1 VRVVSSVAAAWVLSV
16 GFDLFLHGGL
26 LARVCVERQGDDG
39 RCRRRHYRSVRL
51 HSPAMFAA
59 RSERALL
66 HAWLDLLQRLTLLA
80 WLPFM
85 IVLSWRITAQAGG
98 VENAIM

>member
-1 VRVVSSVAAAWVLSV
+1 MKRLGPPPVLNLEQVGACAWYPRSQR
-16 GFDLFLHGGL
+16 HG
-26 LARVCVERQGDDG
+26 C
-39 RCRRRHYRSVRL
+39 CRRHYRSVRL
-51 HSPAMFAA
+51 HSSAMSAA
-59 RSERALL
+59 RPEGALL

-85 IVLSWRITAQAGG
+85 IVPSWRITAQAGG

>member
-1 VRVVSSVAAAWVLSV
+1 MS
-16 GFDLFLHGGL
+16 
-26 LARVCVERQGDDG
+26 
-39 RCRRRHYRSVRL
+39 
-51 HSPAMFAA
+51 AA
-59 RSERALL
+59 RPEGALL

-85 IVLSWRITAQAGG
+85 IVPSWRITAQAGG